1 VRLWLGESS
10 TTALTHHEHQ
20 QQRVAQILQVQQQ
33 LEQQKQVLALQVQQP
48 LVELFRYQSLPSRR
62 HE

>member
-1 VRLWLGESS
+1 M
-10 TTALTHHEHQ
+10 ALTHHEHQ
-20 QQRVAQILQVQQQ
+20 QLRVVQILQVQQQ
-33 LEQQKQVLALQVQQP
+33 LVHLIQALTQLVQQP